1 MALERQKCVIVVTH
15 SKEVAQASDVVL
27 ELKKKQLIEKKN
39 KERTLMFRNAFAYIT
54 RKWSKS
60 LLLLII
66 ILLMSTLSLLG
77 LAMRSATQEAASK
90 SLGSIPI
97 VFQCRLIVTR
107 ILELLVGLEILREKI
122 LKRLVRL
129 KGLFRL

>member
-1 MALERQKCVIVVTH
+1 
-15 SKEVAQASDVVL
+15 
-27 ELKKKQLIEKKN
+27 
-39 KERTLMFRNAFAYIT
+39 MFRNAFAYIT

-90 SLGSIPI
+90 SLGSITNS
-97 VFQCRLIVTR
+97 F
-107 ILELLVGLEILREKI
+107 
-122 LKRLVRL
+122 
-129 KGLFRL
+129 

>member
-1 MALERQKCVIVVTH
+1 
-15 SKEVAQASDVVL
+15 
-27 ELKKKQLIEKKN
+27 
-39 KERTLMFRNAFAYIT
+39 MFRNAFAYIT

-90 SLGSIPI
+90 SLGSITNSFSMQINRNTNPGTP
-97 VFQCRLIVTR
+97 R
-107 ILELLVGLEILREKI
+107 GAGN
-122 LKRLVRL
+122 LK
-129 KGLFRL
+129 

>member
-1 MALERQKCVIVVTH
+1 
-15 SKEVAQASDVVL
+15 
-27 ELKKKQLIEKKN
+27 
-39 KERTLMFRNAFAYIT
+39 MFRNAFAYIT

-90 SLGSIPI
+90 SLGSITNSFSMQINRNTNPGTP
-97 VFQCRLIVTR
+97 R
-107 ILELLVGLEILREKI
+107 GLEILREKI